1 MGVLCTLLLMDQRI
15 LNDIKSFQNSG
26 DLMARD
32 RLVEQFLP
40 LIFKAIYKA
49 LVNKKNVKAEEYLS
63 VAVEAFI
70 HAISKLDLEKHKLSS
85 SFISNAIR
93 WSVVHQ
99 IHRDNDVK
107 NNIARHCQQYF
118 MTKQFLTQ
126 ELKREPS
133 DEEIRHHLGLTPK
146 LFETIK
152 ESVFIQSSMFVRKSL
167 DDPLID
173 HSEGSLSVKDSI
185 QGHDRSDVIKDIEE
199 SSLKMFFEE
208 IFQVLSD
215 KERKV
220 IVLRYFDEKNFFEIG
235 KELGVSHQFCSVLN
249 RKALQKIRLELIKRG
264 ISCSSLDEMPV

>member
-1 MGVLCTLLLMDQRI
+1 MDQRI

-26 DLMARD
+26 DLLARD
-32 RLVEQFLP
+32 RLVERFLP
-40 LIFKAIYKA
+40 LIFKSIYKV
-49 LVNKKNVKAEEYLS
+49 LVNKKHVKAEEYLS

-85 SFISNAIR
+85 SFIANAIR

-107 NNIARHCQQYF
+107 NNIVRHCQQYF
-118 MTKQFLTQ
+118 MTKNLLTQ
-126 ELKREPS
+126 ELKRDPS
-133 DEEIRHHLGLTPK
+133 DEEIRAHLGVTPQI
-146 LFETIK
+146 FETIK

-167 DDPLID
+167 DDPLFD

-185 QGHDRSDVIKDIEE
+185 QGQDRSDVVKDLED
-199 SSLKMFFEE
+199 SSLKVFFEE
-208 IFQVLSD
+208 VFQVLSE

-249 RKALQKIRLELIKRG
+249 RKALQKIRMELIKRG
-264 ISCSSLDEMPV
+264 ISCSSLAEISV